1 MKNKLK
7 PLLLLAWMSLIFYM
21 SSCNGE
27 SSGNMSSSLLL
38 FIARILNIEDTE
50 NFILNYAFIIR
61 KLAHFTEYFV
71 LGILMYINLHT
82 KTKKALM
89 FSVLL
94 SFLYAISDEIH
105 QLFVSDRVFAYFD
118 IMIDTLGSLFG
129 VCFTNLIMKLCFQ
142 EKKL

>member
-89 FSVLL
+89 LSVLL

-118 IMIDTLGSLFG
+118 IMIYTLGSLFG

>member
-89 FSVLL
+89 LSVLL
-94 SFLYAISDEIH
+94 SFLYAISD
-105 QLFVSDRVFAYFD
+105 
-118 IMIDTLGSLFG
+118 
-129 VCFTNLIMKLCFQ
+129 
-142 EKKL
+142 